1 VKEKSGKYILVITF
15 FSNQLLGPDVFK
27 LMPNA
32 SIPPIRQLRK
42 STKEFN

>member
-1 VKEKSGKYILVITF
+1 VKEKSGKYILVITI

-32 SIPPIRQLRK
+32 SITPFRQFRK
-42 STKEFN
+42 STKKFN